1 MTEQR
6 RVKAHMKSYRY
17 ATMLD
22 LKAGYLNVPFEEE
35 SSYLSTFITHRGK
48 YRWRRMCFG
57 LTQEPAHFQ
66 SVVEDIVTC
75 GGKEKLPCSIYID
88 DITLFGDDLDELL
101 ENSRLVIERLT
112 VAGFMMNL
120 RKSKFG
126 VTEGVILG
134 HQWQSGGYFTPVG
147 TKLEELMGKSDS

>member
-1 MTEQR
+1 
-6 RVKAHMKSYRY
+6 MKHYRY

-22 LKAGYLNVPFEEE
+22 LKAGYLNVPFEEQ
-35 SSYLSTFITHRGK
+35 SSYLSSFITHRGK

-57 LTQEPAHFQ
+57 LTQVPAHFQ
-66 SVVEDIVTC
+66 AVIKDIVTC

-88 DITLFGDDLDELL
+88 DITLYGDDLDDLL
-101 ENSRLVIERLT
+101 KTSRLVIEWLT
-112 VAGFMMNL
+112 NTGFMMNM

-134 HQWQSGGYFTPVG
+134 HNW
-147 TKLEELMGKSDS
+147 

>member
-1 MTEQR
+1 
-6 RVKAHMKSYRY
+6 MKHYRY

-22 LKAGYLNVPFEEE
+22 LEAGYLNVPFEEQ
-35 SSYLSTFITHRGK
+35 SSYLSSFITHRGK

-57 LTQEPAHFQ
+57 LTQAPAHFQ
-66 SVVEDIVTC
+66 AVVEDIVTC

-88 DITLFGDDLDELL
+88 DITLYGDDLDGLL
-101 ENSRLVIERLT
+101 ETSRLVIERLT
-112 VAGFMMNL
+112 KAGFMMNL

-134 HQWQSGGYFTPVG
+134 HNW
-147 TKLEELMGKSDS
+147 